1 LNKPGSRVARAGLVR
16 FMRLRLCLYLAF
28 VAVLAG
34 CATTTRHSAPNAGT
48 YRVGKPYQV
57 NGTWYYPRE
66 QVNYDEVG
74 LASWYGP
81 GFHGHLTADGEV
93 YDQRS
98 LTAAHATLPL
108 PVNVRVTN
116 LENGRSIVLR
126 VNDRGPFH
134 PGRIIDVSQRAAE
147 LLGFRA
153 AGTTRVR
160 VEYLSR
166 ADGQPYTMIAS
177 SSKAPTT
184 APASARPSAN
194 APLIAGMAPI
204 PDPPA
209 PVMSSQNTAS
219 ADAAPALEL
228 RAPITSTQS
237 ARLEPEGS
245 VLAQAHVA
253 PGDLPSDA
261 DFASE
266 GSVASTGSSADVA
279 SAPPAASANFSALA
293 PSGQLYVQV
302 GAFSDSH
309 NAMQLYNEVLG
320 YGKASISPL
329 VTGGQT
335 IYRVRLGPVVDADE
349 ASRITSK
356 LKAHGHDGAKIV
368 MQ

>member
-1 LNKPGSRVARAGLVR
+1 
-16 FMRLRLCLYLAF
+16 MRLRLCLYLALM
-28 VAVLAG
+28 AVLAG
-34 CATTTRHSAPNAGT
+34 CATTTHHPARNAGT
-48 YRVGKPYQV
+48 YRVGQPYQV
-57 NGTWYYPRE
+57 AGTWYYPKE
-66 QVNYDEVG
+66 QPNYDEVG

-116 LENGRSIVLR
+116 LDNGRSIVLR

-147 LLGFRA
+147 LLGFRE
-153 AGTTRVR
+153 AGTARVR

-166 ADGQPYTMIAS
+166 ADGQPYTMMAS
-177 SSKAPTT
+177 SSKPPATSPAP
-184 APASARPSAN
+184 ARPSAN
-194 APLIAGMAPI
+194 APVIASMAPI

-209 PVMSSQNTAS
+209 SAANSPSQMP
-219 ADAAPALEL
+219 ADAGNAPQL
-228 RAPITSTQS
+228 RAPIISSQG
-237 ARLEPEGS
+237 AKPAPESSG
-245 VLAQAHVA
+245 LAQAHVA
-253 PGDLPSDA
+253 AGDLPSDS

-266 GSVASTGSSADVA
+266 GSVASTASSVDVA
-279 SAPPAASANFSALA
+279 SAPPAASADLDPPV

-302 GAFSDSH
+302 GAFSDAH

-320 YGKASISPL
+320 FGKASISPL
-329 VTGGQT
+329 AANGQT
-335 IYRVRLGPVVDADE
+335 IYRVRLGPVADADE
-349 ASRITSK
+349 ASRVTSK

>member
-1 LNKPGSRVARAGLVR
+1 MARRRVGLVW
-16 FMRLRLCLYLAF
+16 FMRLRLCFYLALM
-28 VAVLAG
+28 AVLAG
-34 CATTTRHSAPNAGT
+34 CATTTTQRAAPNAGT

-57 NGTWYYPRE
+57 NGTWYYPKE
-66 QVNYDEVG
+66 QTDYNEVG

-116 LENGRSIVLR
+116 LDNGRSIVLR

-147 LLGFRA
+147 LLGFRE
-153 AGTTRVR
+153 AGTARVR

-166 ADGQPYTMIAS
+166 ADGQPYTMMAS
-177 SSKAPTT
+177 SKPPPSSPV
-184 APASARPSAN
+184 PSRPSAS
-194 APLIAGMAPI
+194 APVIASMAPV
-204 PDPPA
+204 PNPPA
-209 PVMSSQNTAS
+209 PIVSSQ
-219 ADAAPALEL
+219 DVAPPDNSGTPQL
-228 RAPITSTQS
+228 RASITPAADVPPPENST
-237 ARLEPEGS
+237 S
-245 VLAQAHVA
+245 VAQARVA
-253 PGDLPSDA
+253 AGDLPSDA

-266 GSVASTGSSADVA
+266 GSVASTGTADTAPVA
-279 SAPPAASANFSALA
+279 SAAPVQLDA
-293 PSGQLYVQV
+293 PSPQPNPAPPGQLYVQV

-309 NAMQLYNEVLG
+309 NAMQAYNEVLG
-320 YGKASISPL
+320 LGKASISPL
-329 VTGGQT
+329 MVNGET
-335 IYRVRLGPVVDADE
+335 IYRVRLGPVADADE

-356 LKAHGHDGAKIV
+356 LKASGHDGAKIV